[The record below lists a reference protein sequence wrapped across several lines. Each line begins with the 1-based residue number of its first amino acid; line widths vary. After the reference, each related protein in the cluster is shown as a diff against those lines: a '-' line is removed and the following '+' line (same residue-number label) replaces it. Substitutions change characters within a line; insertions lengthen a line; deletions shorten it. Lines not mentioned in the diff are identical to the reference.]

1 MIKTL
6 WGQVKQYKKVSL
18 LTPLFMVLEVL
29 MEVAIPLLMASIIDQ
44 GIEAGN
50 MEKVCLYGGI
60 MLVMAMLSLTF
71 GVLGGKLAAKASTG
85 FACNLRETM
94 FERIQGFSFA
104 NIDKFSTAGLVTRL
118 TTDVSNLQNAYQ
130 MILRM
135 CVRAPVTLVCALI
148 MAFTIHAKLAL
159 IFVAAIAFLATVLA
173 VIISR
178 VSGFFTQVFAQ
189 YDALNSSVQENVS
202 AIRVVKAYVRE
213 KYENKKF
220 TAAAERL
227 CGLFVKAESILTL
240 NHPSMML
247 AVYGCMLSLS
257 WLGAHMIV
265 GGSLTTGQ
273 LTSLFSYVMN
283 ILMSLMM
290 LSMVFVMVT
299 MSAASARRITEVLK
313 EESTLKNP
321 QNPVMMLENG
331 QIDFNHVSFAYR
343 QGSGRD
349 VLQDVDFHI
358 RSGETIGIIGGTGS
372 AKSTLVSLISRLYD
386 VTKGSVWVGGK
397 DVRAYDLET
406 LRNQVAVV
414 LQKNILFS
422 GTILE
427 NLRWGNE
434 QADEAECRR
443 VCQLACA
450 EEFIAK
456 MPEGYQTHIE
466 QGGTNVSGG
475 QKQRL
480 CIARALLKKP
490 KILIL
495 DDSTSA
501 VDTAT
506 DAQIRKALA
515 EEIPQTT
522 KLIIAQ
528 RISSVQ
534 DCDRILVLEE
544 GRIDGFDTHEALL
557 KNNRIYREVY
567 ESQVSGGDFDKAGGA
582 Q

>member
-528 RISSVQ
+528 RISSV
-534 DCDRILVLEE
+534 
-544 GRIDGFDTHEALL
+544 
-557 KNNRIYREVY
+557 
-567 ESQVSGGDFDKAGGA
+567 
-582 Q
+582 